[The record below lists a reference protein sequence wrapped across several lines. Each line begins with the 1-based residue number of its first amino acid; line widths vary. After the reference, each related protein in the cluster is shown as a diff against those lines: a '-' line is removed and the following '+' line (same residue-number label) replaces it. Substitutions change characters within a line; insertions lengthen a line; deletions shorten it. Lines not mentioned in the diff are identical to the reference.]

1 MNTLQDKLKVARAE
15 LRLCKRAYGSAQKA
29 LARAVRDVD
38 TLQERIDRDKANKL
52 ARAQRRAASA
62 E

>member
-29 LARAVRDVD
+29 LARAVRAVD
-38 TLQERIDRDKANKL
+38 SIQERIDREANKL